1 MNADEIVRALK
12 LCAVTDDC
20 YEDKTDCPYKAV
32 ESCEDEL
39 KNNAAELIESLQAQL
54 VDYHHMSRLVDGKMS
69 ENQRLRRINERLQAQ
84 LAELQTDYDIL
95 DAANTALH
103 GSFEESRRRAD
114 AAVEDMTAVLK
125 RDSDDICAY
134 CKNRIECKNEQC
146 EKYSSGVGDVDGNYP
161 DWKWTCMDF
170 DYGTCFLLADTP
182 CNGCFDDDYIGFEWR
197 GPQAGEGVAK

>member
-1 MNADEIVRALK
+1 MQNE
-12 LCAVTDDC
+12 
-20 YEDKTDCPYKAV
+20 
-32 ESCEDEL
+32 
-39 KNNAAELIESLQAQL
+39 ELIAA
-54 VDYHHMSRLVDGKMS
+54 
-69 ENQRLRRINERLQAQ
+69 LRSDAEWAHANEWETPITLG
-84 LAELQTDYDIL
+84 DHL
-95 DAANTALH
+95 DAAADALERLTA
-103 GSFEESRRRAD
+103 ERD

-134 CKNRIECKNEQC
+134 CKNRIECKSQQC

-197 GPQAGEGVAK
+197 GQQAGKGETNGNHAR

>member
-1 MNADEIVRALK
+1 MNADEIVKALR
-12 LCAVTDDC
+12 CYASDCGDDETC
-20 YEDKTDCPYKAV
+20 GQCTFAWM
-32 ESCEDEL
+32 CEEMDG
-39 KNNAAELIESLQAQL
+39 NAPKIIADLIESLT
-54 VDYHHMSRLVDGKMS
+54 
-69 ENQRLRRINERLQAQ
+69 AQ
-84 LAELQTDYDIL
+84 LAASQ
-95 DAANTALH
+95 
-103 GSFEESRRRAD
+103 RRGK

-170 DYGTCFLLADTP
+170 DYGTCSLLEDTP

-197 GPQAGEGVAK
+197 GPQAGKEIKHE